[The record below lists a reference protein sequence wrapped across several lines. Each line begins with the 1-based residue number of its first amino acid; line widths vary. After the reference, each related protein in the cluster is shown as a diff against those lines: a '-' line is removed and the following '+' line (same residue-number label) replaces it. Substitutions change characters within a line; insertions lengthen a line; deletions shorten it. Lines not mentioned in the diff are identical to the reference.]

1 MDKRSKQ
8 RERASETGKMK
19 RIKVVTKI
27 VRVGPE

>member
-1 MDKRSKQ
+1 MREQ

-19 RIKVVTKI
+19 RIKVVMKI